1 MLMMYATTHI
11 QADIFIVVPGQ
22 VEVWGSKEVLY
33 HSLKK
38 DCSFAPLVQTVKLC
52 LLSPILW
59 RWQAHCSPQPGRVS
73 PASLGHGGLLKL
85 SALWSHQ
92 WLNRKW
98 SFWLEITD
106 WRWTAVRAFALQA
119 SSDWSTEFGGPG
131 THCCQPWQ
139 LISGF
144 NDKVGEDQD
153 EDESELLKCPVQMG
167 CN

>member
-1 MLMMYATTHI
+1 MPQPTFRQTFLLLS
-11 QADIFIVVPGQ
+11 Q
-22 VEVWGSKEVLY
+22 VRWKFEGPKRIRVEVLY

-38 DCSFAPLVQTVKLC
+38 RLLICSACPNCEAVSLEPHTVALTGPLF
-52 LLSPILW
+52 
-59 RWQAHCSPQPGRVS
+59 PQPGRVS

-106 WRWTAVRAFALQA
+106 SRWTAVRAFGLQA